1 MRFLG
6 PILALTLILSC
17 TRQTEN
23 PEVTAVE
30 LLGHLEYLAS
40 DSLKGRLPG
49 TLEDLLAA
57 DYIAAEFR
65 KAGLKWIT
73 DDGLQEFELITDL
86 KKGANNTFTSG
97 EFGSVPDS
105 SFAPLPF
112 TANSKLEAEVVFT
125 GYGFSISGDELT
137 WDDYD
142 NIDVSGKWVMVLR
155 GNAEIDSSSS
165 PFHAYSNERDK
176 AMLASDKGAKGILFV
191 SGSSF
196 DPEDI
201 LMDLSKREGK
211 VSIPCIHIQRS
222 IADQILASSGKS
234 IEELETLMNEQRK
247 PASFEISARVSASA
261 EVLPAMETTYNVIAY
276 LEGQHP
282 ERRKNIIIIGAHY
295 DHLGLGGEGSSS
307 RQPDTIAVH
316 NGADDNA
323 SGVAALIEIAEKIS
337 LSEPAPSCSYL
348 FIAFGAE
355 ESGLLGSKYYVDNPL
370 FPIDSTRL
378 MLNLDMVGRMNGNH
392 LQVGGIGTSVES
404 EDIAKAAGELDS
416 MDMSFS
422 YEGYGASDHSSF
434 YGKDIPVFFITS
446 GAHTDYH
453 TPGDDVEKIN
463 LDGMVRI
470 TSFIDHILEQVDSMN
485 NTLTFQEAGP
495 KVQYSGRNNM
505 RITLGIMPDF
515 TDSDEKEGMRVDF
528 VTPGKPAHIG
538 GMEKGD
544 YIMAIDG
551 NPVNG
556 IYDYMYRL
564 NKFNKGQ
571 AIIVTI
577 KRNDKDLDLLIRL

>member
-1 MRFLG
+1 MRSLG
-6 PILALTLILSC
+6 PILFLILILSC
-17 TRQTEN
+17 SRPAEN
-23 PEVTAVE
+23 PEVTTAE
-30 LLGHLEYLAS
+30 LLDHLEYLSS

-49 TLEDLLAA
+49 TLEDKLAA

-86 KKGANNTFTSG
+86 KKGPGNYFSCSELESA
-97 EFGSVPDS
+97 PDS

-112 TANSKLEAEVVFT
+112 TANSRLDAGVVFT
-125 GYGFSISGDELT
+125 GYGLSISGDDLS
-137 WDDYD
+137 WDDYE

-191 SGSSF
+191 SGPSF
-196 DPEDI
+196 DAEDI

-211 VSIPCIHIQRS
+211 VSIPSIHIQRS

-234 IEELETLMNEQRK
+234 IEGLEQLLNEQRK
-247 PASFEISARVSASA
+247 PSSFEISAKVTASA
-261 EVLPAMETTYNVIAY
+261 EVIPYMETTYNVIAY

-282 ERRKNIIIIGAHY
+282 ERRNNTIIIGAHY

-355 ESGLLGSKYYVDNPL
+355 ESGLIGSKYYVENPL
-370 FPIDSTRL
+370 FPIDSARL
-378 MLNLDMVGRMNGNH
+378 MINLDMVGRMNDNI
-392 LQVGGIGTSVES
+392 LQVGGIGTSIES
-404 EDIAKAAGELDS
+404 EQIAEAAGKPDSLDH
-416 MDMSFS
+416 
-422 YEGYGASDHSSF
+422 G
-434 YGKDIPVFFITS
+434 
-446 GAHTDYH
+446 
-453 TPGDDVEKIN
+453 PG
-463 LDGMVRI
+463 
-470 TSFIDHILEQVDSMN
+470 
-485 NTLTFQEAGP
+485 
-495 KVQYSGRNNM
+495 
-505 RITLGIMPDF
+505 
-515 TDSDEKEGMRVDF
+515 
-528 VTPGKPAHIG
+528 
-538 GMEKGD
+538 
-544 YIMAIDG
+544 
-551 NPVNG
+551 
-556 IYDYMYRL
+556 
-564 NKFNKGQ
+564 
-571 AIIVTI
+571 
-577 KRNDKDLDLLIRL
+577 